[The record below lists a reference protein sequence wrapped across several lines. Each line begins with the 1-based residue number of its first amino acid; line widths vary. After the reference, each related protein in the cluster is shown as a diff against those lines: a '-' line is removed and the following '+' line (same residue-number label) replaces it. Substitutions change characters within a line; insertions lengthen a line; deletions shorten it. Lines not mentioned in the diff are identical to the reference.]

1 MSFPM
6 TTCGMLKSMT
16 QGRRAQRR
24 VNKARRREWRGPVE
38 CSLPL
43 CVSSE
48 VSRARGGGGQ
58 GSCGCQWRGA
68 PSSETKEIRVQA
80 SSKQTTG
87 SLLIEDGSGFEEQR
101 QLYCKK
107 TATPRLVNAA
117 MMNCHRYPREA
128 GERAALLSR
137 GIVKGK
143 RQPFGHHSP
152 CGTIAT
158 SARPP
163 ASV

>member
-24 VNKARRREWRGPVE
+24 VNKARRRRRWRGPVE

-48 VSRARGGGGQ
+48 SSKG
-58 GSCGCQWRGA
+58 WRGTRFMWLSMEEA

-87 SLLIEDGSGFEEQR
+87 KFIDRGR
-101 QLYCKK
+101 H
-107 TATPRLVNAA
+107 RL
-117 MMNCHRYPREA
+117 
-128 GERAALLSR
+128 
-137 GIVKGK
+137 
-143 RQPFGHHSP
+143 
-152 CGTIAT
+152 
-158 SARPP
+158 
-163 ASV
+163 